1 MITGKIAHEVLVH
14 CPSFLLQEGFE
25 YFLANLP
32 VKVDASYQDLSRD
45 LMSKLKP
52 NLDLVILLEAEAD
65 ADFGLC
71 YKVKLFLTGVPLL
84 IIMPEAPSSYVE
96 YLKCMKDV
104 YVLTSP
110 FTIEKFNKIM
120 ETVLHYDLYLKD
132 KTM

>member
-1 MITGKIAHEVLVH
+1 MITDKIAHEVLVH
-14 CPSFLLQEGFE
+14 CSSSLLQEGFE

-32 VKVDASYQDLSRD
+32 VKVNASYQDLSRG

-52 NLDLVILLEAEAD
+52 NLDLIILLEDEAD

-71 YKVKLFLTGVPLL
+71 YKVKLFLIDVPLL
-84 IIMPEAPSSYVE
+84 IIMPEAPLAYVE
-96 YLKCMKDV
+96 YLKSMSSV

-120 ETVLHYDLYLKD
+120 ETVLHYDPYLKG
-132 KTM
+132 